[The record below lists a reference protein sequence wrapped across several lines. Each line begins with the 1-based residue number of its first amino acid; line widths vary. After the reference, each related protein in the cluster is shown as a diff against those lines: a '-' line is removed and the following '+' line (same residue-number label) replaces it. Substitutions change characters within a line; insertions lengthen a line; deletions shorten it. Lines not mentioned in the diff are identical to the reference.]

1 LKAHLTL
8 ETAMAARN
16 GLTIR
21 GIQQVAASAVA
32 AACMAHGAAQAQMMT
47 PERRNVVSFST
58 TAQEEVTQD
67 LLVITLQ
74 ATKDG
79 SVAAEVQAALKQQLE
94 AALVEARKSA
104 VPDGMEV
111 RTGYFAIN
119 PAYNNNG
126 RVNGWQG
133 QAQLILQG
141 TDMARIA
148 QTAGKLNQLNIVNV
162 GYGVSRALRQKF
174 QDRLTTQAIESF
186 RNKAQHMALAFGFAH
201 YTLGEVNVQTGEPGF
216 EGRPMMMMA
225 KASRVADAAESAL
238 PVEPGKGVVSATVSG
253 HVTLTP

>member
-1 LKAHLTL
+1 MVAK
-8 ETAMAARN
+8 N
-16 GLTIR
+16 GMFFR
-21 GIQQVAASAVA
+21 GIQQMAASAVA
-32 AACMAHGAAQAQMMT
+32 AACMTQGMAHAQTMMT
-47 PERRNVVSFST
+47 ERRNVVSFST

-74 ATKDG
+74 ANKEG
-79 SVAAEVQAALKQQLE
+79 SVAAEVQASLKQQLE
-94 AALVEARKSA
+94 IALVEARKAA
-104 VPDGMEV
+104 VPEGMEV

-119 PAYNNNG
+119 PSYSNNG
-126 RVNGWQG
+126 RINGWQG

-186 RNKAQHMALAFGFAH
+186 RSKAQSMAQAFGFAH
-201 YTLGEVNVQTGEPGF
+201 YALGEVNVQTGEPGF

-225 KASRVADAAESAL
+225 KAAMAADAAL

-253 HVTLTP
+253 QVILTP

>member
-1 LKAHLTL
+1 
-8 ETAMAARN
+8 MVARN
-16 GLTIR
+16 SLGSLGFCGMKR
-21 GIQQVAASAVA
+21 VAASAVA
-32 AACMAHGAAQAQMMT
+32 AACLAHGAAQAQMMM

-94 AALVEARKSA
+94 AALAEARKAA

-119 PAYNNNG
+119 PAYSNNG
-126 RVNGWQG
+126 RINGWQG

-148 QTAGKLNQLNIVNV
+148 QTAGKLNQLSIVNV
-162 GYGVSRALRQKF
+162 GYGLSRVLRQKY
-174 QDRLTTQAIESF
+174 QDRLMAQAIESF
-186 RNKAQHMALAFGFAH
+186 RSRAQSMAQAFGFAH
-201 YTLGEVNVQTGEPGF
+201 YTLGEVSVQTGEPGF

-225 KASRVADAAESAL
+225 KAGMVADAAEAAV

-253 HVTLTP
+253 HVMLSP

>member
-1 LKAHLTL
+1 MVAN
-8 ETAMAARN
+8 N
-16 GLTIR
+16 GMVFR
-21 GIQQVAASAVA
+21 GIQQAVTSAVA
-32 AACMAHGAAQAQMMT
+32 AACMAQGVAQAQMMM

-74 ATKDG
+74 ANKDG

-94 AALVEARKSA
+94 AALVVARQA
-104 VPDGMEV
+104 AMPEGMEV

-126 RVNGWQG
+126 RISGWQG

-186 RNKAQHMALAFGFAH
+186 RSKAQSMAQAFGFAH
-201 YTLGEVNVQTGEPGF
+201 YVLGEVNVQTGEPGF
-216 EGRPMMMMA
+216 EGRPMAMMA
-225 KASRVADAAESAL
+225 KAAMVADAAL

-253 HVTLTP
+253 QVILTP